1 MNTTYKMIYK
11 ALNDNGKIDEIINKY
26 SKDENIQIV
35 KVDIVFGIE
44 TAVDF
49 FNENDFTKMDYA
61 IMSEEALKRFFKD
74 DKIMKMMIAQ
84 TVIKEYAKIELKR
97 IEQDKKCFEY
107 MLAQI
112 E

>member
-35 KVDIVFGIE
+35 KADIIFGIE
-44 TAVDF
+44 MAVDL
-49 FNENDFTKMDYA
+49 FNSDMFTKMKYWF
-61 IMSEEALKRFFKD
+61 ERP
-74 DKIMKMMIAQ
+74 
-84 TVIKEYAKIELKR
+84 TELKYIITKD
-97 IEQDKKCFEY
+97 IEREYGKIKLEEIEKDKKYFEY
-107 MLAQI
+107 MLTMI